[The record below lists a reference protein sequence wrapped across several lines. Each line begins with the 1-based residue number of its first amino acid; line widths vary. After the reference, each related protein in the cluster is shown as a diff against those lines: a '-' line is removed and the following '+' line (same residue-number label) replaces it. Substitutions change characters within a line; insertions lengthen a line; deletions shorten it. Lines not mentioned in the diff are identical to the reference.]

1 MPTKDKKRGTYTGKF
16 MFDGEVY
23 RKRGFETIQAA
34 RDWEAHE
41 RRKLKY
47 PQLIPLPATPKAP
60 SVSFLYLATKYLEDC
75 RARMQRNTVRAKDAY
90 FSVFLAILGLRN
102 FPSEDVTK
110 TQIRDHIA
118 AIQAKRGNKLANRHL
133 KELKVLFRWG
143 INQDIIHKNPAA
155 TIEPFAEDPYVKY
168 VPPAKDIDAVLL
180 AADPEEG
187 DMLFVLYHLGARIG
201 EIIRLTWEDVNFE
214 HRWVRLWTRK
224 RKRGQ
229 LEADMLPMSDKL
241 YAVLQ
246 ARWKKR
252 DTESP
257 YVFNRDGARLTRDSD
272 FIRHLIE
279 RLCERAQVKRFTFHA
294 IRHHVAS
301 VLQDSGKATLKELQL
316 FLRHRRQ
323 TTTENYLHQLDPRL
337 TRVVGVLDGGHNTRG
352 EGQPEPKSETTFQ

>member
-1 MPTKDKKRGTYTGKF
+1 
-16 MFDGEVY
+16 
-23 RKRGFETIQAA
+23 
-34 RDWEAHE
+34 
-41 RRKLKY
+41 
-47 PQLIPLPATPKAP
+47 
-60 SVSFLYLATKYLEDC
+60 
-75 RARMQRNTVRAKDAY
+75 AKDAY

-229 LEADMLPMSDKL
+229 L
-241 YAVLQ
+241 
-246 ARWKKR
+246 
-252 DTESP
+252 
-257 YVFNRDGARLTRDSD
+257 
-272 FIRHLIE
+272 
-279 RLCERAQVKRFTFHA
+279 
-294 IRHHVAS
+294 
-301 VLQDSGKATLKELQL
+301 
-316 FLRHRRQ
+316 
-323 TTTENYLHQLDPRL
+323 
-337 TRVVGVLDGGHNTRG
+337 
-352 EGQPEPKSETTFQ
+352 